1 MPESADLHEDLHKSG
16 GDRLSDLERD
26 ISTLNSLADRIRMVG
41 FIFAMLLSGGIL
53 GAVTVR
59 DLARDTSLRV
69 GALENRVTQDESSLR
84 ATDVE
89 IREMRS
95 AISRLQVLMEQMVSQ
110 LGDMNRRMERSGSS
124 WNMQIPSGSRGA
136 QR

>member
-1 MPESADLHEDLHKSG
+1 MPGSADIDEDLHKG
-16 GDRLSDLERD
+16 GGERLSDIERD
-26 ISTLNSLADRIRMVG
+26 VATLNSLADRIRMVG
-41 FIFAMLLSGGIL
+41 VIFAILLSSGIL
-53 GAVTVR
+53 GAVAVR

-69 GALENRVTQDESSLR
+69 GALESRVTQDESSLR

-124 WNMQIPSGSRGA
+124 WNTQAPAGSQGVTR
-136 QR
+136 